1 MERSLSVGTKFRD
14 MGVCNL
20 IILIIISCVLAVVDC
35 IAVIRMKKEVDKI
48 VKEKFELI
56 ESKEHLNAQN
66 KILSSDLILAE
77 DKNRQLQ
84 DEINRLKGEKK

>member
-1 MERSLSVGTKFRD
+1 
-14 MGVCNL
+14 
-20 IILIIISCVLAVVDC
+20 LAVVDC